1 MRANQ
6 YNAGYTKQENDWLCA
21 HAYGTPRKLL
31 TQMFNERFPER
42 PRTEKAIT
50 GHCKILGALVQTS
63 DGRFQKGH
71 VPMNKGK
78 RWDDFMSTEGQKNSR
93 QTCYKKGSIPHNAR
107 HIGTETVTKDGY
119 RRVKV
124 AEPNGWTFVH
134 RLIWTIENG
143 TPPPKGYA
151 LVFLNGNT
159 LDCSPENLALVP
171 RRELQILNNNGR
183 VSEDR
188 QTTQALLTLVKLARK
203 RMDREQK
210 ITTKNTE
217 VIMKNIKS
225 GTKVNIEVRV
235 EQTEYFDN
243 PEGKT
248 NRWVRLLVFKE
259 DADKITAAV
268 QTAKM
273 LDKEFGI
280 AEMKDEDLCLPLN
293 FDKGNGY
300 YIDAVQVNMDAKA
313 GRSYPGMKADVQL
326 EFIPYNDR
334 GISKGIMALVK
345 HITEVRK

>member
-1 MRANQ
+1 
-6 YNAGYTKQENDWLCA
+6 
-21 HAYGTPRKLL
+21 
-31 TQMFNERFPER
+31 
-42 PRTEKAIT
+42 
-50 GHCKILGALVQTS
+50 
-63 DGRFQKGH
+63 
-71 VPMNKGK
+71 
-78 RWDDFMSTEGQKNSR
+78 
-93 QTCYKKGSIPHNAR
+93 
-107 HIGTETVTKDGY
+107 
-119 RRVKV
+119 
-124 AEPNGWTFVH
+124 
-134 RLIWTIENG
+134 
-143 TPPPKGYA
+143 
-151 LVFLNGNT
+151 
-159 LDCSPENLALVP
+159 
-171 RRELQILNNNGR
+171 
-183 VSEDR
+183 
-188 QTTQALLTLVKLARK
+188 
-203 RMDREQK
+203 MDREKK

-280 AEMKDEDLCLPLN
+280 AEMKDEELCLPLN

-300 YIDAVQVNMDAKA
+300 YIDAVQVNVDAKA
-313 GRSYPGMKADVQL
+313 GRTYPGMKADVQL

-334 GISKGIMALVK
+334 GISKGIMAFAK